1 MANILDN
8 LKYQF
13 KSGGMFIKLIF
24 INVAV
29 FVFFNL
35 IATIAALMKW
45 DDLFITFSNGRIFT
59 PTQWFS
65 FSTDPELVIT
75 RPWTTITYMFMHGGS
90 FKGGSRKKKDIAA
103 MGNYFSSRGW
113 VFVSIDYR
121 VLKNLGTIH
130 TGIAPQKWIDA
141 SIIIRK

>member
-45 DDLFITFSNGRIFT
+45 DDLFITFSNGSIFI

-65 FSTDPELVIT
+65 FSTDPELLHYKTLDYFYLYVYAWRVHALANEYAHILLYGKNAGA
-75 RPWTTITYMFMHGGS
+75 I
-90 FKGGSRKKKDIAA
+90 SRNKK
-103 MGNYFSSRGW
+103 NVEYLRSRRHI
-113 VFVSIDYR
+113 V
-121 VLKNLGTIH
+121 VL
-130 TGIAPQKWIDA
+130 
-141 SIIIRK
+141 